1 MVSGTSEGEPEPR
14 PCQRWGRPPPT
25 QPLGRQ
31 GGAPTS
37 AAARAGLSCW
47 VLQGVRATGPQGR
60 GLCAASASRSSALL
74 NVGGRSLPPLAEGA
88 GEGGPDRVRE
98 VPAGARRRSEGPGTV
113 PGRGAAP
120 RSPGPARPSPA
131 GLSPA
136 CPWLR
141 RPHLRQPRGVW
152 GPPVGVT
159 EAPGGQ
165 SASRPGP
172 SSPREGRR
180 IRFVG
185 TVSALT

>member
-74 NVGGRSLPPLAEGA
+74 NVGGRSLPPLWPKEPAKEDLTVSEKFQLVLDVA
-88 GEGGPDRVRE
+88 QKAQ
-98 VPAGARRRSEGPGTV
+98 VP
-113 PGRGAAP
+113 
-120 RSPGPARPSPA
+120 SPGGGRRPDLQAR
-131 GLSPA
+131 LVRRQPA
-136 CPWLR
+136 CP
-141 RPHLRQPRGVW
+141 
-152 GPPVGVT
+152 PP
-159 EAPGGQ
+159 APG
-165 SASRPGP
+165 SVAH
-172 SSPREGRR
+172 
-180 IRFVG
+180 
-185 TVSALT
+185 T

>member
-1 MVSGTSEGEPEPR
+1 MVSCTSEGEPEPR

-47 VLQGVRATGPQGR
+47 VLQGVRATGPQGQ
-60 GLCAASASRSSALL
+60 GLCAVSASRSSALL

-113 PGRGAAP
+113 PGRGGGAP
-120 RSPGPARPSPA
+120 ISRPGS
-131 GLSPA
+131 S
-136 CPWLR
+136 
-141 RPHLRQPRGVW
+141 V
-152 GPPVGVT
+152 
-159 EAPGGQ
+159 
-165 SASRPGP
+165 ASRPVPRLPLAP
-172 SSPREGRR
+172 SPTPEAAAGG
-180 IRFVG
+180 VG
-185 TVSALT
+185 SSCWCDRGAWWSECLPAGAQQPPGGTQN